1 MSAPQL
7 NDVIVLRIDRF
18 KHWLPQLVRAVA
30 QIGDT
35 APEKLV
41 GPSKAPSLVTLRHAF
56 MVAAREEMA
65 KSYPLI
71 GRALGGRDHSTVQY
85 GYRTARKR
93 CESDPE
99 FRQLV
104 GVVRSV
110 ARAIAQ
116 RELTVTEIEPELAL

>member
-1 MSAPQL
+1 MSGPPL
-7 NDVIVLRIDRF
+7 TDVITLRVDRF
-18 KHWLPQLVRAVA
+18 KHWLPQLVNAVA

-35 APEKLV
+35 APERLI

-71 GRALGGRDHSTVQY
+71 GRTLGGRDHSTVQY
-85 GYRTARKR
+85 GYRAARQR

-110 ARAIAQ
+110 ARVIAH
-116 RELTVTEIEPELAL
+116 RELTVVEMEPELPL